1 MLTAKAAR
9 YGYQAVGLWLAFAGS
24 VALSVLLSRHGGAG
38 AALWTANGFLAGALI
53 ILPKPWNYWVLGLC
67 AVSQVGISLLAG
79 DSLIRVLCVTPVSL
93 IQCVLAAV
101 LALRFCGVGARRLGM
116 TRLSRLFVFS
126 IIPAAVAGGF
136 LAAVVRV
143 LVFHADFLETWRD
156 WLISGGLGLAVVLPG
171 VLLATRFAQYRDFR
185 RSWTEVVSLFAG
197 LAILTFAVFIQS
209 ELPVFFAIFP
219 AVTLIA
225 FRLGPPGAAVAGFV
239 VGVIALPLTLL
250 GHGPAML
257 ADHLDFAGRVRLTQ
271 GFVGAVL
278 FTGGATAG
286 ALADQTRLRRLLVWR
301 DQSARN
307 SRLRAQE
314 AERMASLFG
323 AATVE
328 PDTRLR
334 MRASDLA

>member
-1 MLTAKAAR
+1 
-9 YGYQAVGLWLAFAGS
+9 
-24 VALSVLLSRHGGAG
+24 
-38 AALWTANGFLAGALI
+38 
-53 ILPKPWNYWVLGLC
+53 
-67 AVSQVGISLLAG
+67 
-79 DSLIRVLCVTPVSL
+79 
-93 IQCVLAAV
+93 
-101 LALRFCGVGARRLGM
+101 
-116 TRLSRLFVFS
+116 
-126 IIPAAVAGGF
+126 
-136 LAAVVRV
+136 
-143 LVFHADFLETWRD
+143 
-156 WLISGGLGLAVVLPG
+156 
-171 VLLATRFAQYRDFR
+171 
-185 RSWTEVVSLFAG
+185 
-197 LAILTFAVFIQS
+197 
-209 ELPVFFAIFP
+209 
-219 AVTLIA
+219 
-225 FRLGPPGAAVAGFV
+225 
-239 VGVIALPLTLL
+239 
-250 GHGPAML
+250 ML